1 MNYKLNWSEAAKYG
15 LILASVSVVINLV
28 LSLFQMPGFLSTLL
42 KAVKLC
48 ASVYIVYYAMRRNAD
63 SWDYVR
69 YGQSFGYGMA
79 VCTLSA
85 IVCTLFVLLTYT
97 VFIPGSLT
105 EMLDQIFQTYESMGI
120 AGMMDYDA
128 LARSMPVIL
137 VVSQLI
143 GCIICGL
150 IVCAIVATIAK
161 KTDSN
166 PFSNSGS
173 GTYDTEE

>member
-105 EMLDQIFQTYESMGI
+105 EMLDQIFQTYE
-120 AGMMDYDA
+120 
-128 LARSMPVIL
+128 RSMPVIL
-137 VVSQLI
+137 VVSQFI
-143 GCIICGL
+143 GCVICGL
-150 IVCAIVATIAK
+150 IVSAIVAAIAK

-166 PFSNSGS
+166 PFGNSGNPDS
-173 GTYDTEE
+173 EE

>member
-1 MNYKLNWSEAAKYG
+1 MNYKLNWSEAAKY
-15 LILASVSVVINLV
+15 
-28 LSLFQMPGFLSTLL
+28 GFLSTLL

-105 EMLDQIFQTYESMGI
+105 EMLDQIFQTYEHRMCHLRPHRMRHSGH
-120 AGMMDYDA
+120 D
-128 LARSMPVIL
+128 
-137 VVSQLI
+137 SQE
-143 GCIICGL
+143 
-150 IVCAIVATIAK
+150 
-161 KTDSN
+161 DRHQ
-166 PFSNSGS
+166 PFRQLRQP
-173 GTYDTEE
+173 

>member
-105 EMLDQIFQTYESMGI
+105 EMLDQIFQTYE
-120 AGMMDYDA
+120 
-128 LARSMPVIL
+128 P
-137 VVSQLI
+137 
-143 GCIICGL
+143 
-150 IVCAIVATIAK
+150 
-161 KTDSN
+161 
-166 PFSNSGS
+166 
-173 GTYDTEE
+173 E